1 MKMNKGK
8 RMHGAAIVILFFG
21 RIKDFLI
28 PLILAFVVGGTGPNI
43 FGFRLVFPIIL
54 AIMLIHSL
62 LYWLTYRYSI
72 EEGELRIKQGIFI
85 KKNRYIRRHRVQSF
99 DVTAGVLQRLFRL
112 VKVRIETAGGG
123 NEPEVEIV
131 AVTKGEAKEL
141 RSMLLNRGTTE
152 EDDTTVEETAEKKEE
167 ELEAHPVD
175 YQWKLPVRDL
185 FIAGLTSGG
194 VGLVLSAVLAL
205 FTQVDQLL
213 PETFYETTL
222 GFFVESSIFVII
234 ILIFLITLI
243 AWIISIFITVIKYGN
258 FSVVKRGNDLIISR
272 GLLETRQLTLNIK
285 RITTVR
291 YVATMIRQPLGFTSV
306 YVESAGGGSSDE
318 QLSTLL
324 LPLVRKKAANEILNE
339 IVPDYVIEK
348 QLTPLP
354 KRALIRFMVRA
365 VIPVLIVV
373 IPAAVWL
380 PFGNWLLIFIP
391 VAFAL
396 GWLRYKDGGH
406 AVTKRHVIFQ
416 TRHFNL
422 TREVVPKKR
431 IQSVEKSHSLF
442 QRRMDLCT
450 FTVSILSTAGGKS
463 FSVRD
468 MAEDD
473 GNDLYQWYSFEK
485 ETQQEKG

>member
-1 MKMNKGK
+1 M
-8 RMHGAAIVILFFG
+8 
-21 RIKDFLI
+21 
-28 PLILAFVVGGTGPNI
+28 
-43 FGFRLVFPIIL
+43 
-54 AIMLIHSL
+54 
-62 LYWLTYRYSI
+62 
-72 EEGELRIKQGIFI
+72 
-85 KKNRYIRRHRVQSF
+85 
-99 DVTAGVLQRLFRL
+99 
-112 VKVRIETAGGG
+112 
-123 NEPEVEIV
+123 
-131 AVTKGEAKEL
+131 
-141 RSMLLNRGTTE
+141 
-152 EDDTTVEETAEKKEE
+152 
-167 ELEAHPVD
+167 
-175 YQWKLPVRDL
+175 
-185 FIAGLTSGG
+185 
-194 VGLVLSAVLAL
+194 LSAVLAL

-234 ILIFLITLI
+234 ILIFLITVI

-442 QRRMDLCT
+442 QRRMGLCT

-473 GNDLYQWYSFEK
+473 GNDLYQWYSYEK
-485 ETQQEKG
+485 ETQHEKG